1 MNVIAE
7 ADVLSSL
14 SVQNGLPQYLLL
26 SRKSLYEP
34 LAERFPIYAQLEKL
48 ASNENNNV
56 ILVPRP

>member
-7 ADVLSSL
+7 ADVLSSM
-14 SVQNGLPQYLLL
+14 SVQNGSPQYLLL
-26 SRKSLYEP
+26 ARKSQYEA

-48 ASNENNNV
+48 ASDENNKV